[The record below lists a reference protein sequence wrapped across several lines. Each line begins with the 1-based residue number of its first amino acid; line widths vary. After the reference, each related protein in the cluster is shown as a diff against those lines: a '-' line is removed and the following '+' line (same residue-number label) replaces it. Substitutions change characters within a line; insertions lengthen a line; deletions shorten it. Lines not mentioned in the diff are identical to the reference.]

1 MDQKTWTNTT
11 GYISG
16 KNINVSYQ
24 TQMELPSLMS
34 FKAEYNGIKTILR
47 IKDEESQLK
56 VLELFSHLFSE
67 HGIDH
72 VVEYYEGNEL
82 VNRVE
87 R

>member
-1 MDQKTWTNTT
+1 MIQKKWTNTT
-11 GYISG
+11 GG

-34 FKAEYNGIKTILR
+34 FKAEYNGIKTVLR
-47 IKDEESQLK
+47 IRDEESQLK

-82 VNRVE
+82 VNRIE

>member
-1 MDQKTWTNTT
+1 MDQKTWTSTTTSPTT
-11 GYISG
+11 GPIHV
-16 KNINVSYQ
+16 NYQ
-24 TQMELPSLMS
+24 TQIDIPHLMS

-47 IKDEESQLK
+47 IRDEESQLK

-72 VVEYYEGNEL
+72 VVEYYEKGML
-82 VNRVE
+82 VDKIE

>member
-1 MDQKTWTNTT
+1 MDQKTWTSTT
-11 GYISG
+11 TSPITGPIHV
-16 KNINVSYQ
+16 NYQ

-47 IKDEESQLK
+47 IRDEESQLK

-82 VNRVE
+82 VNRIE